1 MDLPCAEKRGKRI
14 LTIPRIYLPCPM
26 NVGCLCEL
34 REEDQTYV
42 KSVLRFKTNDH
53 LVVFD
58 GQGHEYQ
65 ALIRE
70 IKGNR
75 TTVEILKKNRIQEKP
90 FSITLAQALPKA
102 GKMDFII
109 QKATELGV
117 DRVAPFQ
124 SARSVAR
131 MPDDRKQQKESR
143 WQKIALEAARQCG
156 RADVPVISPCVD
168 FREMINNAD
177 PTISRII
184 FWEEET
190 HAGIRDVIRQVS
202 AGLTGQLLVVV
213 GPEGGFLKE
222 EVQFA
227 REAGFISVS
236 LGRQILRVETA
247 VLAILVIIQYEKGI
261 LGESPT
267 AGSKP

>member
-1 MDLPCAEKRGKRI
+1 
-14 LTIPRIYLPCPM
+14 LTIPRIFLPCPM
-26 NVGCLCEL
+26 EVGYLCDL

-42 KSVLRFKTNDH
+42 QSVLRFKKNDH

-65 ALIRE
+65 AMIRE
-70 IKGNR
+70 IKDNH
-75 TTVEILKKNRIQEKP
+75 TTVEILKKNQIQEKP
-90 FSITLAQALPKA
+90 IRITLAQALPKA

-117 DRVAPFQ
+117 DRIIPFQ

-131 MPDDRKQQKESR
+131 LSGDRKRQKESR

-156 RADVPVISPCVD
+156 RADVPDVSPCID
-168 FREMINNAD
+168 FREMISSAD
-177 PTISRII
+177 RKIPRII

-190 HAGIRDVIRQVS
+190 HSGIRDIMRQVPS
-202 AGLTGQLLVVV
+202 ELNGQLMMVV

-222 EVQFA
+222 EIQLA
-227 REAGFISVS
+227 RDAGFISVS

-247 VLAILVIIQYEKGI
+247 VLAILTIIQYEKGI
-261 LGESPT
+261 LGGSPSS
-267 AGSKP
+267 GIEP